1 MVDPLPDPNIPLS
14 DRERARLRP
23 EINQTLLQGFLAL
36 YPPGI
41 RAATYE
47 IACTEPDFDAIHATV
62 ARFFDVPKDEGSP
75 PMAAPAFVLR
85 PELQAIFDDPI
96 WETAFEKTAA
106 SSPGFIRIA
115 WEQHRE
121 TGLPPAAQG
130 IVVDGIDLAGLN
142 AEIARCLDAFVE
154 TETLDSSQ
162 REILQA
168 SVAEANRI
176 LPQLSAD
183 AKAYFHH
190 LELIARGVARYV
202 SDAPAE

>member
-1 MVDPLPDPNIPLS
+1 MIDPLPDPIIPLS

-23 EINQTLLQGFLAL
+23 EINQTLLQGFLAF
-36 YPPGI
+36 YPPGM

-47 IACTEPDFDAIHATV
+47 IACTEPDFDAIHATL
-62 ARFFDVPKDEGSP
+62 ARFFGVSKDEGSP
-75 PMAAPAFVLR
+75 PMTAPAFVLT
-85 PELQAIFDDPI
+85 PEIQAIFDDPI
-96 WETAFEKTAA
+96 WETAFEKAAA

-115 WEQHRE
+115 WEQHLE
-121 TGLPPAAQG
+121 GDFPNGAEG
-130 IVVDGIDLAGLN
+130 VVVDGVDRVRLQADIAGC
-142 AEIARCLDAFVE
+142 IDAFVE

-168 SVAEANRI
+168 SLAEANRI

-190 LELIARGVARYV
+190 LGFIARGVARYV
-202 SDAPAE
+202 SDGPAE

>member
-1 MVDPLPDPNIPLS
+1 MIDPLPDPIIPLS

-36 YPPGI
+36 YPPDI

-47 IACTEPDFDAIHATV
+47 IACTEPDLDAIQATL
-62 ARFFDVPKDEGSP
+62 ARFFDVKDEGSP
-75 PMAAPAFVLR
+75 PVTAPAFVLT
-85 PELQAIFDDPI
+85 PEIRAIFDDPI

-121 TGLPPAAQG
+121 TGFPPG
-130 IVVDGIDLAGLN
+130 VEGVVVDGVDLVRLN
-142 AEIARCLDAFVE
+142 ADIAECIDAFVE

-162 REILQA
+162 LEILEA
-168 SVAEANRI
+168 CVAEANRI
-176 LPQLSAD
+176 LSQLSAE

-190 LELIARGVARYV
+190 LALIARAVARYV